1 MTKKKKTA
9 KEIKFEQKQVMDSR
23 AMLAMMVASAAVS
36 WKTGIPYA
44 DLQAQAEKENL
55 KTDTFFLDIADSI
68 GTMFTMVEMTE
79 VEDTVEEVT
88 TVTDSVPPE
97 EK

>member
-1 MTKKKKTA
+1 
-9 KEIKFEQKQVMDSR
+9 
-23 AMLAMMVASAAVS
+23 MVASAAVS

-68 GTMFTMVEMTE
+68 GTMFTMVEEEAVETE
-79 VEDTVEEVT
+79 P
-88 TVTDSVPPE
+88 TVTSFE
-97 EK
+97 GK

>member
-1 MTKKKKTA
+1 MMAVQRSKKRKSV
-9 KEIKFEQKQVMDSR
+9 KETRLEQKQIMKSR
-23 AMLAMMVASAAVS
+23 ETLAMMVASAAVS

-55 KTDTFFLDIADSI
+55 KSETFFLDIADSI
-68 GTMFTMVEMTE
+68 GTMFTMVENE
-79 VEDTVEEVT
+79 TVETEPVVT
-88 TVTDSVPPE
+88 SFDS

>member
-1 MTKKKKTA
+1 MARKKKTL
-9 KEIKFEQKQVMDSR
+9 KETKFEQKLVMDSR

-44 DLQAQAEKENL
+44 DLQATAERENL
-55 KTDTFFLDIADSI
+55 KSDTFFLDIADSI
-68 GTMFTMVEMTE
+68 GTMFSMVEA
-79 VEDTVEEVT
+79 
-88 TVTDSVPPE
+88 E

>member
-1 MTKKKKTA
+1 MARKKKTV
-9 KEIKFEQKQVMDSR
+9 KEIKFEQKLIMDSR

-44 DLQAQAEKENL
+44 DLQATAERENL
-55 KTDTFFLDIADSI
+55 KSDTFFLDIADSI
-68 GTMFTMVEMTE
+68 GTMFSMVEQET
-79 VEDTVEEVT
+79 VDTNT
-88 TVTDSVPPE
+88 TVTSG

>member
-1 MTKKKKTA
+1 MARKKKTV
-9 KEIKFEQKQVMDSR
+9 KEIKLEQDQVMDSR

-44 DLQAQAEKENL
+44 DLQATAEKENL
-55 KTDTFFLDIADSI
+55 KSDTFFLDIADSI
-68 GTMFTMVEMTE
+68 GTMFSMVEE
-79 VEDTVEEVT
+79 EEVDT
-88 TVTDSVPPE
+88 APIITSIE

>member
-1 MTKKKKTA
+1 MARKKKTV
-9 KEIKFEQKQVMDSR
+9 KEIKVEQDQVMDSR

-55 KTDTFFLDIADSI
+55 KSDTFFLDIADSI
-68 GTMFTMVEMTE
+68 GTMFTMVEDVVLETE
-79 VEDTVEEVT
+79 P
-88 TVTDSVPPE
+88 TVTSFE
-97 EK
+97 GK

>member
-23 AMLAMMVASAAVS
+23 AMLAMMIASAAVS

-44 DLQAQAEKENL
+44 DHEAQAEKENL

-68 GTMFTMVEMTE
+68 GTMFTMVEA
-79 VEDTVEEVT
+79 EDQ
-88 TVTDSVPPE
+88 
-97 EK
+97 